1 MLGSSLCTAGEPL
14 VCSSGE
20 QLPFAAAVETGTW
33 DSSVVS
39 KAWVK
44 KKKACRMQMNKEI
57 FLFAKL
63 LQKMQLLSFAVIK
76 NEVPLHQQ

>member
-1 MLGSSLCTAGEPL
+1 MGLKRGQQSLGE
-14 VCSSGE
+14 
-20 QLPFAAAVETGTW
+20 
-33 DSSVVS
+33 
-39 KAWVK
+39 K

>member
-1 MLGSSLCTAGEPL
+1 MGLKRGQQSLGE
-14 VCSSGE
+14 
-20 QLPFAAAVETGTW
+20 
-33 DSSVVS
+33 
-39 KAWVK
+39 